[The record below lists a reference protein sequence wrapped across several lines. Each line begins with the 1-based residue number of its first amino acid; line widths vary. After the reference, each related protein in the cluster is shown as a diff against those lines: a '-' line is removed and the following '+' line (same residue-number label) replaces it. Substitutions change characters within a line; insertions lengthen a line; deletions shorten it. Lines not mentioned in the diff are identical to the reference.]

1 MAKVMESLRIN
12 MMGDLMLPALAQVIR
27 SKGRGPDTVLA
38 HITPQEAEK
47 LKKEGGS
54 GSVNPDT
61 GLPEFF
67 NGSEYYTSYGGYEG
81 PVYPDYS
88 GGSTFDASTISS
100 NYEPSYTYQPDFSA
114 RTYEAPMQ
122 TYTYEPSV
130 TTRAETISEPPRV
143 EEAIG
148 PTGFGIKFTP
158 RQEEIITQR
167 QPVEQPE
174 PAISEQGK
182 RDREFM
188 DKLKDYI
195 TDPEVLGKLG
205 LAAVGAITGARTAR
219 KAAEQGRVA
228 RQEIEQRAQP
238 YTARGE
244 ELISAA
250 ERGEFT
256 PSSAKAY
263 EAAQARLAQGV
274 ETRGGV
280 GAQQAA
286 VQLATLRQDL
296 LQNQYDTGLRILG
309 VGDNIAIG
317 AIKTGLEAD
326 RYVNELT
333 GNYFNNI
340 ARAVYGSAVTQP
352 RGA

>member
-1 MAKVMESLRIN
+1 
-12 MMGDLMLPALAQVIR
+12 
-27 SKGRGPDTVLA
+27 
-38 HITPQEAEK
+38 
-47 LKKEGGS
+47 
-54 GSVNPDT
+54 
-61 GLPEFF
+61 
-67 NGSEYYTSYGGYEG
+67 
-81 PVYPDYS
+81 
-88 GGSTFDASTISS
+88 
-100 NYEPSYTYQPDFSA
+100 
-114 RTYEAPMQ
+114 MQ

-228 RQEIEQRAQP
+228 REEIEQRATP